1 MYDSKMSR
9 EPLTEMQAELLF
21 RNLGAYV
28 DVFQRLFPN
37 VKNIGVCR
45 NFVSNSGIM
54 QKQLESAFTSMLQ
67 GVIGQNTRCFCSTSF
82 RISARL
88 AHSLHEIPLYD
99 LTLWYRG
106 DSNVYNELIQRN
118 ALSLRK
124 LCIRD
129 SALLDIVKLTLTQ
142 TDTMIY
148 PQLRQLIIDSCSGL
162 INLDH
167 RQPSTNPFPALHRFV
182 CNGRFPFAT
191 PIVLSANCA
200 QLTALHL
207 DFDMHL
213 ARMLD
218 TWRLLEFHT
227 FRNLRSIS
235 VGSLGSDFE
244 RRVSGNKVFLWAVN
258 ASPVICSVSITGVKL
273 KNFEQDVLQ
282 NLVFSRTLH
291 ELHMPRV
298 FLPIKDSLRLIRGFE
313 NLVNATL

>member
-1 MYDSKMSR
+1 
-9 EPLTEMQAELLF
+9 
-21 RNLGAYV
+21 
-28 DVFQRLFPN
+28 
-37 VKNIGVCR
+37 NIGVCR

-167 RQPSTNPFPALHRFV
+167 RQPSTNPFPALHRF
-182 CNGRFPFAT
+182 
-191 PIVLSANCA
+191 
-200 QLTALHL
+200 LTALHL

-313 NLVNATL
+313 NL